1 MRHKI
6 YEMVITVC
14 LLLATTTALAAEAT
28 TPGEA
33 VDLVNPLIGTSSQ
46 GFVSEQGAGGTQPGV
61 GTPFAMT
68 VFVPQTGENKIS
80 RMTYYYDDKT
90 ICGFLAT
97 HQPTVWMGDYGYVSV
112 MPEVGPLKVLPKDR
126 ALPFSHQQ
134 EVSHPNYYSVMLAPG
149 SPQSIRGEI
158 AAASRCGMFRFTFPQ
173 TDEASL
179 VIQGINLDPAL
190 ADWANILTPRLKTLK
205 GYVKI
210 DPEHQ
215 EVTGYNPDRQSSHLG
230 PPLPNFK
237 GYFIIQFDRPFASFG
252 TWSGENV
259 YSNSLTQSGTVM
271 GAFVRF
277 KTQAGEVV
285 KVRVATSFISLEQAR
300 ANLQREVPDWDF
312 DKLVQSTRTAW
323 EQALSRLQLEGG
335 TKEQQTIFYTA
346 LYHCLLL
353 PREFSEYGRYYS
365 AFDDKVHA
373 GVSYNDYSLWDTF
386 RAEHPL
392 LIFIQPERVNGMIAS
407 LVQMYEE
414 GGWLP
419 KWPNPT
425 YTGIM
430 IGSHADAVIA
440 DAYVKGFRG
449 YDINQAYAAMRKDAF
464 VPPDYDTHRR
474 WGDRDPWT
482 SVESRG
488 GLTYYHSLGYVP
500 VDKTAEAASRTVE
513 FCYDDFC
520 VAQVAK
526 DLGKTYDYER
536 LMAFSQNYRNLYNPE
551 TGFIAP
557 RQYNSQWGPKPH
569 DGFTEGTEWD
579 FTFGALHDVPGMIK
593 MMGGDQRFAAKLD
606 QDFAGNHYRQDN
618 EPGQHFLY
626 LYDYC
631 GQPWKAQ
638 ELIRAQTRA
647 NYRDDPIG
655 INGNDDCGQM
665 SAWYLFG
672 VMGFYPVTP
681 ASGVFAIGA
690 PQFPKITLQLLKNG
704 GLQPFEIIA
713 HNLSDQNLY
722 VQSVALDGRAISRP
736 FLTYLDIMNGHR
748 LEFQMGAHPNYDWK

>member
-1 MRHKI
+1 MRYTFCGI
-6 YEMVITVC
+6 LVTIC
-14 LLLATTTALAAEAT
+14 LLLPSATALAADSGNASD
-28 TPGEA
+28 A
-33 VDLVNPLIGTSSQ
+33 FDAVNPLIGTSSQ
-46 GFVSEQGAGGTQPGV
+46 GFVSEEGAGGTQPGV

-68 VFVPQTGENKIS
+68 TFVAQTGENKIS

-112 MPEVGPLKVLPKDR
+112 MPGVGPLKVLPKDR
-126 ALPFSHQQ
+126 ALPFNHQQ
-134 EVSHPNYYSVMLAPG
+134 EIATPSYYSVVLDPG
-149 SPQSIRGEI
+149 SPRAIRGEI

-173 TDEASL
+173 SDEASL

-190 ADWANILTPRLKTLK
+190 ADAANLMAPRLQTLK
-205 GYVKI
+205 GYVQL
-210 DPEHQ
+210 DPQHL

-237 GYFIIQFDRPFASFG
+237 GYFIIQFDKPIEAFG
-252 TWSGENV
+252 TWSGGEV
-259 YSNSLTQSGTVM
+259 QSNSLTQAGTVV
-271 GAFVRF
+271 GAYVKF
-277 KTQAGEVV
+277 KTRAGEVV
-285 KVRVATSFISLEQAR
+285 KVRVATSFTSLEQAR
-300 ANLQREVPDWDF
+300 DNLQREVPDWDF
-312 DKLVQSTRTAW
+312 EKLVQSTRSKW

-335 TKEQQTIFYTA
+335 TKEQRAVFYTA

-365 AFDDKVHA
+365 AFDDRIHE

-392 LIFIQPERVNGMIAS
+392 LIFIQPERVNGMVAS
-407 LVQMYEE
+407 LVQMYQE

-425 YTGIM
+425 YTAIM
-430 IGSHADAVIA
+430 IGSHADAVVA

-449 YDINQAYAAMRKDAF
+449 YDVNLAYAAMRKDAF
-464 VPPDYDTHRR
+464 VPPDCDTQRR

-488 GLTYYHSLGYVP
+488 GLSYYHSLGYVP
-500 VDKTAEAASRTVE
+500 VDKTAESASRTIE
-513 FCYDDFC
+513 FSYDDFC

-526 DLGKTYDYER
+526 ALGKTYDYER
-536 LMAFSQNYRNLYNPE
+536 LMAFSQNYRNLYNPK

-557 RQYNSQWGPKPH
+557 RLYNGQWGPKPD

-579 FTFGALHDVPGMIK
+579 YTFGALHDVPGMIELL
-593 MMGGDQRFAAKLD
+593 GGDKPFADKLD

-618 EPGQHFLY
+618 EPGQHFVY

-647 NYRDDPIG
+647 NYLDKPIG

-690 PQFPKITLQLLKNG
+690 PQFPKITVQLLKDKA
-704 GLQPFEIIA
+704 LKPFEIVARNI
-713 HNLSDQNLY
+713 SEQNLY
-722 VQSVALDGRAISRP
+722 VQSATLDGRPLPRP
-736 FLTYLDIMNGHR
+736 FIAYSDIMNGHR
-748 LEFQMGAHPNYDWK
+748 LEFQMGSGPNYIWK